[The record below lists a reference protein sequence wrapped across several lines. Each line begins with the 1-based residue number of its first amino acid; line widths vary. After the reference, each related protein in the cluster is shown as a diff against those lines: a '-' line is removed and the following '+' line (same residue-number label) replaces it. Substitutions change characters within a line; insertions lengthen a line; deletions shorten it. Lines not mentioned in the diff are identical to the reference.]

1 MRLCHMA
8 RWQAV
13 AIPTRIPRFP
23 GAEARIISTAV
34 LALLLHA

>member
-1 MRLCHMA
+1 MA

-13 AIPTRIPRFP
+13 AIPARIPRFP
-23 GAEARIISTAV
+23 GAGARVIATAV